1 MYFTMKER
9 VLRIVDDNRKD
20 AVVLAGYANSVRNGL
35 LDLKMLP
42 RIIQSLE
49 HFGKRFPTG
58 EDLLAIVKTQKEF
71 SDVVSYLLAV
81 YPKERTTV
89 QYQNAINCIMNL
101 YLIEPLIAKEA
112 KDFEALVMRID
123 IRPF

>member
-1 MYFTMKER
+1 MKER

-58 EDLLAIVKTQKEF
+58 EDLLAIAKTQKEF

-101 YLIEPLIAKEA
+101 YLIEPSIAKEA
-112 KDFEALVMRID
+112 KNFESLVMRID
-123 IRPF
+123 VKPY

>member
-1 MYFTMKER
+1 MKER

>member
-1 MYFTMKER
+1 MKER

-49 HFGKRFPTG
+49 HFSKRFPTG

-81 YPKERTTV
+81 YPKEKTTV

-112 KDFEALVMRID
+112 KDFETLVMLID